1 MKSLLLYDFVG
12 LYLAIRCNPYYG
24 YPIASKNE
32 DTCDG
37 CRKYLR
43 WSLKVLTLVI
53 ESTFVGHRKY
63 LRFFTHLFT
72 YAIHL
77 NSDVADA
84 RKNLTLH
91 VMLDGDVDGVAGSK
105 AIGIDGKI
113 VLVITDTLSLGSST
127 LVYQVA
133 LYGIRFFCFLHTL
146 KFAFGEG
153 TLIYDKRKTHEGVDS
168 CHPEP

>member
-32 DTCDG
+32 DTC
-37 CRKYLR
+37 
-43 WSLKVLTLVI
+43 V
-53 ESTFVGHRKY
+53 
-63 LRFFTHLFT
+63 FFTHLFT
-72 YAIHL
+72 YVAHL
-77 NSDVADA
+77 DSDVADA

-91 VMLDGDVDGVAGSK
+91 VVLDGDVDGVAGSK
-105 AIGIDGKI
+105 AIGVDREI

-146 KFAFGEG
+146 KFAFGED

>member
-12 LYLAIRCNPYYG
+12 LYLAILCNPYYG

-37 CRKYLR
+37 CRKYFR
-43 WSLKVLTLVI
+43 WSLKVLSLVI
-53 ESTFVGHRKY
+53 ASTCVF
-63 LRFFTHLFT
+63 LPILFT
-72 YAIHL
+72 YVAHL
-77 NSDVADA
+77 DSDVADA

-146 KFAFGEG
+146 KFAFGED

>member
-24 YPIASKNE
+24 YSIASKNE
-32 DTCDG
+32 DTC
-37 CRKYLR
+37 
-43 WSLKVLTLVI
+43 V
-53 ESTFVGHRKY
+53 
-63 LRFFTHLFT
+63 FFTHLFS

-77 NSDVADA
+77 DSDVADA

-146 KFAFGEG
+146 KFAFGED

>member
-12 LYLAIRCNPYYG
+12 LYLAILCNPYYG

-43 WSLKVLTLVI
+43 WSSQVLA
-53 ESTFVGHRKY
+53 
-63 LRFFTHLFT
+63 FFTHLFS

-77 NSDVADA
+77 DSDVADA

-146 KFAFGEG
+146 KFVFGED

>member
-12 LYLAIRCNPYYG
+12 LYLAILCNPYYG

-43 WSLKVLTLVI
+43 WSLKVLSLVI
-53 ESTFVGHRKY
+53 ASTCV
-63 LRFFTHLFT
+63 FFTHLFS

-77 NSDVADA
+77 DSDVADA

-91 VMLDGDVDGVAGSK
+91 VVLDGDVDGVAGSK

-146 KFAFGEG
+146 KFAFGED

>member
-12 LYLAIRCNPYYG
+12 LYLAILCNPYYG

-37 CRKYLR
+37 CRKYFR
-43 WSLKVLTLVI
+43 WSLKVLSLVI
-53 ESTFVGHRKY
+53 ASTCVF
-63 LRFFTHLFT
+63 LSILFT
-72 YAIHL
+72 YVAHL
-77 NSDVADA
+77 DSDVADA

-113 VLVITDTLSLGSST
+113 VLVITNTLSLGSST

-146 KFAFGEG
+146 KFAFGED

>member
-12 LYLAIRCNPYYG
+12 LYLAILCNPYYG

-43 WSLKVLTLVI
+43 WSLKVLSLSSQV
-53 ESTFVGHRKY
+53 
-63 LRFFTHLFT
+63 LAFFTHLFS

-77 NSDVADA
+77 DSDVADA
-84 RKNLTLH
+84 RKNLTLR

-146 KFAFGEG
+146 KFVFGED
-153 TLIYDKRKTHEGVDS
+153 TLIYDKCKTHEGVDS

>member
-12 LYLAIRCNPYYG
+12 LYLAIRCNPNYG

-43 WSLKVLTLVI
+43 WSLKVLSLVI
-53 ESTFVGHRKY
+53 ASTCV
-63 LRFFTHLFT
+63 FFTHLFT
-72 YAIHL
+72 YVAHL
-77 NSDVADA
+77 DSDVADA

-146 KFAFGEG
+146 KFAFGED

>member
-12 LYLAIRCNPYYG
+12 LYLAIRCSPYYG

-43 WSLKVLTLVI
+43 
-53 ESTFVGHRKY
+53 
-63 LRFFTHLFT
+63 FFTHLFT
-72 YAIHL
+72 YVAHL
-77 NSDVADA
+77 DSDVADA
-84 RKNLTLH
+84 WKNLTLH
-91 VMLDGDVDGVAGSK
+91 VVLDGDVDGVAGSK

-133 LYGIRFFCFLHTL
+133 LYGIRFLYFLHTL
-146 KFAFGEG
+146 NFAFRKD
-153 TLIYDKRKTHEGVDS
+153 TLIYYKRKTHEGVDS

>member
-32 DTCDG
+32 DTC
-37 CRKYLR
+37 
-43 WSLKVLTLVI
+43 V
-53 ESTFVGHRKY
+53 
-63 LRFFTHLFT
+63 FFTHLFT
-72 YAIHL
+72 YVAHL
-77 NSDVADA
+77 DSDVADA

-146 KFAFGEG
+146 KFAFWED

>member
-1 MKSLLLYDFVG
+1 MKSLFLYDFVG
-12 LYLAIRCNPYYG
+12 LYLAILCNPYYG

-32 DTCDG
+32 DTC
-37 CRKYLR
+37 
-43 WSLKVLTLVI
+43 V
-53 ESTFVGHRKY
+53 
-63 LRFFTHLFT
+63 FFTHLFT

-91 VMLDGDVDGVAGSK
+91 VMLDGDMDGVAGSK

-146 KFAFGEG
+146 KFAFGED

>member
-12 LYLAIRCNPYYG
+12 LYLAILCNPYYG

-32 DTCDG
+32 DTC
-37 CRKYLR
+37 
-43 WSLKVLTLVI
+43 V
-53 ESTFVGHRKY
+53 
-63 LRFFTHLFT
+63 FFTHLFT
-72 YAIHL
+72 YVAHL
-77 NSDVADA
+77 DSDVADA

-127 LVYQVA
+127 LVYQGA

-146 KFAFGEG
+146 KFAFGED

>member
-12 LYLAIRCNPYYG
+12 LYLAILCNPYYG

-43 WSLKVLTLVI
+43 WSLKVLSLVI
-53 ESTFVGHRKY
+53 ASTCF
-63 LRFFTHLFT
+63 FFTHLFT
-72 YAIHL
+72 YVAHL
-77 NSDVADA
+77 DSDVADA

-146 KFAFGEG
+146 KFAFGED

>member
-12 LYLAIRCNPYYG
+12 LYFAILCNPYYG

-43 WSLKVLTLVI
+43 
-53 ESTFVGHRKY
+53 
-63 LRFFTHLFT
+63 FFTHLFT
-72 YAIHL
+72 YVAHL
-77 NSDVADA
+77 DSDVADA

-105 AIGIDGKI
+105 TIGVDREI

-146 KFAFGEG
+146 KFAFGED

>member
-43 WSLKVLTLVI
+43 
-53 ESTFVGHRKY
+53 
-63 LRFFTHLFT
+63 FFTHLFT
-72 YAIHL
+72 YVAHL
-77 NSDVADA
+77 DSDVADA

-105 AIGIDGKI
+105 TIGVDREI

-146 KFAFGEG
+146 KFAFGED

>member
-1 MKSLLLYDFVG
+1 MAVASTYVG
-12 LYLAIRCNPYYG
+12 HW
-24 YPIASKNE
+24 
-32 DTCDG
+32 
-37 CRKYLR
+37 KYFR
-43 WSLKVLTLVI
+43 WSSQVVA
-53 ESTFVGHRKY
+53 
-63 LRFFTHLFT
+63 FFTHLFS

-77 NSDVADA
+77 DSDVADA

-146 KFAFGEG
+146 KFGFGED
-153 TLIYDKRKTHEGVDS
+153 TLIYDKCKTHEGVDS

>member
-12 LYLAIRCNPYYG
+12 LYLAILCNPYYG
-24 YPIASKNE
+24 LPYSLKNE

-37 CRKYLR
+37 CRKYFR
-43 WSLKVLTLVI
+43 WSSQVLA
-53 ESTFVGHRKY
+53 
-63 LRFFTHLFT
+63 FFTHLFS

-77 NSDVADA
+77 DSDVADA

-127 LVYQVA
+127 LVYQGA
-133 LYGIRFFCFLHTL
+133 LYGIRFFYFLHTL
-146 KFAFGEG
+146 KFAFWED

>member
-24 YPIASKNE
+24 YSIASKNE
-32 DTCDG
+32 DTC
-37 CRKYLR
+37 
-43 WSLKVLTLVI
+43 V
-53 ESTFVGHRKY
+53 
-63 LRFFTHLFT
+63 FFTHLFS

-77 NSDVADA
+77 DSDVADA

-91 VMLDGDVDGVAGSK
+91 VVLDGDVDGVAGSK

-146 KFAFGEG
+146 KFAFGED